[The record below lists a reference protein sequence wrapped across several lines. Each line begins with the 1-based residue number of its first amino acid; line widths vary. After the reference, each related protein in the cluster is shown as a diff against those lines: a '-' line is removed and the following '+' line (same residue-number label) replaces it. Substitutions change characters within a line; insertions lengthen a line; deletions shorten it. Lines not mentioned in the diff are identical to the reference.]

1 MTTAT
6 TAAASLD
13 GESAGAGRPIIETSG
28 LIKTYPGT
36 DFRAVDEL
44 NLRVD
49 TGEVFGLLG
58 PNGAGKTT
66 TVGVLTTRVIPSAG
80 SASVGG
86 LDVVRHP
93 TLVKQLIGVVSQQNT
108 LDRQLTPWENL
119 YFHGRLFG
127 MGARE
132 CRETADELLERFQLS
147 RFAKASVYALSGG
160 MAQRLMVARAIF
172 HRPAVL
178 FLDEPTA
185 GLDPQGRLALW
196 DLLGGLNAEGQ
207 TIMLTTHYMEEADKL
222 CDRVAIMDH
231 GRILA
236 LDTPAE
242 LKRSVGADTIV
253 TVKATGDTAKL
264 AEAFE
269 ARLEDLT
276 RTRILP
282 DGVELQIRGSDRLVP
297 RIVETAEEA
306 GVSLA
311 DLSVAEPTLET
322 VFIGLTGKE
331 LRD

>member
-1 MTTAT
+1 MTAT
-6 TAAASLD
+6 TTASPLD
-13 GESAGAGRPIIETSG
+13 GAAPGDGTPIIETVG
-28 LIKTYPGT
+28 LTKTYSGT
-36 DFRAVDEL
+36 DFRAVDGL
-44 NLRVD
+44 NLRVES
-49 TGEVFGLLG
+49 GEVFGLLG

-66 TVGVLTTRVIPSAG
+66 TIGVLTTRVIPT
-80 SASVGG
+80 GG
-86 LDVVRHP
+86 QALIGGIDVVAQP

-108 LDRQLTPWENL
+108 LDRQLTPFENL
-119 YFHGRLFG
+119 YWHGRLFG
-127 MGARE
+127 MGAKESRQI
-132 CRETADELLERFQLS
+132 ASELLERFQLT

-196 DLLGGLNAEGQ
+196 ELLQGLNAEGQ

-231 GRILA
+231 GKILA
-236 LDTPAE
+236 LDTPAD

-253 TVKATGDTAKL
+253 TVKAAGDADAL
-264 AEAFE
+264 AAVFQS
-269 ARLEDLT
+269 RLEGVT
-276 RTRILP
+276 RTRALP
-282 DGVELQIRGSDRLVP
+282 DGVELQVRGADRLVP
-297 RIVETAEEA
+297 RVVEAAEA
-306 GVSLA
+306 GGFSLA

>member
-1 MTTAT
+1 MTTT
-6 TAAASLD
+6 TAATSLD
-13 GESAGAGRPIIETSG
+13 GADPAASKPIIETVD
-28 LIKTYPGT
+28 LTKTYPGT
-36 DFRAVDEL
+36 DFRAVDGL
-44 NLRVD
+44 NLKVG

-66 TVGVLTTRVIPSAG
+66 TVGVLTTRVIPTGG
-80 SASVGG
+80 SALVGG

-196 DLLGGLNAEGQ
+196 ELLGGLNAEGQ

-231 GRILA
+231 GKILA

-253 TVKATGDTAKL
+253 SVKAAGDQGAL
-264 AEAFE
+264 AAAFE
-269 ARLEDLT
+269 SRLEGLT
-276 RTRILP
+276 RTRPIP
-282 DGVELQIRGSDRLVP
+282 DGVELQIRGAERLVP
-297 RIVETAEEA
+297 RVVEAAESA
-306 GVSLA
+306 GLSLA

-322 VFIGLTGKE
+322 VFIGLTGKD